1 LTVGLLEQAR
11 WMTAALETRWGAPM
25 VVNMPSEEV
34 FTTPDRRRADG
45 IVRVT
50 KPIHLLGGGRVEGLA
65 VRFERGRVV

>member
-1 LTVGLLEQAR
+1 
-11 WMTAALETRWGAPM
+11 M

-34 FTTPDRRRADG
+34 FTTPDRRHADG

-65 VRFERGRVV
+65 P